1 MSWNTRSPEVGG
13 FVMGSWSESG
23 ERSGFGKMWK
33 EFELARF
40 FGMLI
45 FSNFFA
51 IKWFRV
57 RRVLPFS
64 G

>member
-1 MSWNTRSPEVGG
+1 
-13 FVMGSWSESG
+13 MGSWSESG
-23 ERSGFGKMWK
+23 ERSGFGKMWNIS
-33 EFELARF
+33 EFELAII

-57 RRVLPFS
+57 RRVPVFWVGLVEVNP
-64 G
+64 GGG